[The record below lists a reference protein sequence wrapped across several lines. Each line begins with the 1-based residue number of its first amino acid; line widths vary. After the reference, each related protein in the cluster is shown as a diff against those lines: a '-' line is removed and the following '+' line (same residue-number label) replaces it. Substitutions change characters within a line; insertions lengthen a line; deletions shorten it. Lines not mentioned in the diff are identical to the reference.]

1 MGTTLESAECEP
13 PVGFIH
19 VDFPASAL
27 GPPRTSFY
35 TRKRMVT
42 TTTSNR
48 PSAAFSLQPSAG
60 AGDDWLV
67 SRAVKRGIDPG
78 DIEN

>member
-1 MGTTLESAECEP
+1 MATMA
-13 PVGFIH
+13 
-19 VDFPASAL
+19 
-27 GPPRTSFY
+27 
-35 TRKRMVT
+35 
-42 TTTSNR
+42 TSNR

-67 SRAVKRGIDPG
+67 SRDVKRGIDPG